1 MKIVSPEYGLIL
13 ARIKINRWEIVLFH
27 RSYTTLFDMSLATAD
42 LCTIFK
48 EGQYQYV
55 RVIVNVDRNMINDV
69 FRTHQL

>member
-55 RVIVNVDRNMINDV
+55 CTCDSERWQKYVMND
-69 FRTHQL
+69 